1 MSTESRDH
9 PRRSTRD
16 SGEAATPLAHS
27 RSTRRGRRQRA
38 EALERWR
45 AARDR
50 VHERWDL
57 VVVADRHS
65 RPEAFAAYDAALD
78 LEEAAADE
86 LAWLSGPAV
95 AEAA

>member
-1 MSTESRDH
+1 
-9 PRRSTRD
+9 
-16 SGEAATPLAHS
+16 
-27 RSTRRGRRQRA
+27 
-38 EALERWR
+38 
-45 AARDR
+45 

-57 VVVADRHS
+57 VVVADRHG